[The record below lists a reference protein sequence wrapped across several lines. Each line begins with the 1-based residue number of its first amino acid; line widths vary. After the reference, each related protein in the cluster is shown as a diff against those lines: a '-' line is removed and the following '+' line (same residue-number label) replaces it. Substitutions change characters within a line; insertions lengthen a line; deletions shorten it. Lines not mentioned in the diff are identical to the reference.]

1 MGLNG
6 LTDTIKTE
14 NGYHLIRYA
23 VVGEIEVIKRD
34 DLRGIWQ
41 VEDNEKVWFYPDRE
55 TAFAAAEGMLDLATQ
70 EAPSEEP
77 EPPEPE
83 QPTGTMIG

>member
-1 MGLNG
+1 MSLNG
-6 LTDTIKTE
+6 LTDTIKTD

-23 VVGEIEVIKRD
+23 VVAEIEVIKRD

-70 EAPSEEP
+70 E
-77 EPPEPE
+77 PPEPE
-83 QPTGTMIG
+83 DSEPEHPSGTMIG